1 MPAIKLSFEK
11 APHFGEYN
19 DDTQTITIF
28 VKRHKSLKSLIK
40 TFYHELYHAYEHKSC
55 LNNSEFYAQQ
65 FEKFSKNKKFQQFAQ
80 KILLK
85 AILKFPNPISFK
97 VPSYISKR
105 ITQEIKSSQFTNEEL
120 KPILRIWHKRKT
132 NSVRNLP
139 MRS

>member
-11 APHFGEYN
+11 TRHFGEY
-19 DDTQTITIF
+19 DDETETITIF

-65 FEKFSKNKKFQQFAQ
+65 FEKFANNKKFQQFAQ

-85 AILKFPNPISFK
+85 ALLSTHQPLKFK
-97 VPSYISKR
+97 VPTYISKR
-105 ITQEIKSSQFTNEEL
+105 IINEIKKN
-120 KPILRIWHKRKT
+120 RA
-132 NSVRNLP
+132 
-139 MRS
+139 

>member
-80 KILLK
+80 KIILK
-85 AILKFPNPISFK
+85 ALLSTPHTHKFK
-97 VPSYISKR
+97 VPTYISKR
-105 ITQEIKSSQFTNEEL
+105 IINEIKKNRT
-120 KPILRIWHKRKT
+120 
-132 NSVRNLP
+132 
-139 MRS
+139 